1 MLIHSN
7 GCIRIELPLVHSS
20 TFWRRPRASPRPS
33 VNPSPVIP
41 CPLADIDGE
50 AAGDEFG
57 HNLALSEDGL
67 ILAVYAMYN
76 DGVNGV
82 DSGHVRV
89 YRLDAGPSPT
99 SQPTTQPSI
108 TPSNQPTT
116 QPSVAPSSTPT
127 TQPSVAP
134 SSEPSHTPSTQPTTD
149 PTAQPSTDP
158 TAEPTAE
165 PTLEPICFNSYQ
177 TIVDVC
183 AGYSEADINM
193 RIVGTDDCYVKVMH
207 ATTCIPAES
216 LTCSSSA
223 DSSSGD

>member
-89 YRLDAGPSPT
+89 YRLDADASST
-99 SQPTTQPSI
+99 S
-108 TPSNQPTT
+108 QPTT

-134 SSEPSHTPSTQPTTD
+134 SSKPTSQPSVAPSSEPFHTPST
-149 PTAQPSTDP
+149 QPSTDP

-165 PTLEPICFNSYQ
+165 PTLEPICFNTFQ
-177 TIVDVC
+177 IIVDVC
-183 AGYSEADINM
+183 AGYSEDDINL
-193 RIVGTDDCYVKVMH
+193 RIAGTDDCYVKVRH
-207 ATTCIPAES
+207 STTCIPAGS
-216 LTCSSSA
+216 LTCSSS
-223 DSSSGD
+223 DSSGGD